1 MCYIFVYLSLRLCV
15 RQINLNISKPDLD
28 LSHLSQEES
37 QIRRACLKYR
47 ISQELNPFCKRRG
60 RSGWS
65 LLWMSGWNLFHSNG
79 RNLFY
84 NSGQN
89 LFQICLEYVSV
100 VPRKGS
106 ISEVCASLCLRNLIL
121 SYEGKS
127 FKKCGL
133 DLDWNSGFCRNCPIS
148 LSQNDFFQSSSSF
161 ENLSLS
167 R

>member
-1 MCYIFVYLSLRLCV
+1 MEEGVDEVYGGLVDKINFIAMDEIF
-15 RQINLNISKPDLD
+15 
-28 LSHLSQEES
+28 
-37 QIRRACLKYR
+37 
-47 ISQELNPFCKRRG
+47 
-60 RSGWS
+60 
-65 LLWMSGWNLFHSNG
+65 FH
-79 RNLFY
+79 